1 MLITSGRVKGGRIE
15 LTSETLPEGTTVT
28 ILAPENG
35 ETFAAT
41 GEEEA
46 QLLAAIAEAERGDVV
61 EATEVL
67 DQISKP

>member
-15 LTSETLPEGTTVT
+15 LTSETLAEGTTVT

-41 GEEEA
+41 PEEEA
-46 QLLAAIAEAERGDVV
+46 RLLSAIAEAERSDVV
-61 EATEVL
+61 EANELL

>member
-41 GEEEA
+41 PAEEA
-46 QLLAAIAEAERGDVV
+46 RLLAAIAEAERRESGAGHSRFADLI
-61 EATEVL
+61 E
-67 DQISKP
+67 

>member
-41 GEEEA
+41 PEEEA
-46 QLLAAIAEAERGDVV
+46 QLLAAIAEVERGDVV
-61 EATEVL
+61 EAAELL

>member
-15 LTSETLPEGTTVT
+15 LTGETLPEGTTVT

-41 GEEEA
+41 PEEETR
-46 QLLAAIAEAERGDVV
+46 LLAAIAEAERGDVV
-61 EATEVL
+61 EAAELL
-67 DQISKP
+67 DQISKQ

>member
-15 LTSETLPEGTTVT
+15 LAGETLPEGTTVT

-41 GEEEA
+41 PEEEA
-46 QLLAAIAEAERGDVV
+46 RLLATIAEVERGDVV
-61 EATEVL
+61 EASQLL

>member
-41 GEEEA
+41 AEEEA
-46 QLLAAIAEAERGDVV
+46 RLLTAIAEAERGDAVDASQLL
-61 EATEVL
+61 E
-67 DQISKP
+67 QISKP

>member
-41 GEEEA
+41 PEEETR
-46 QLLAAIAEAERGDVV
+46 LLAAIAEGARGDVV
-61 EATEVL
+61 QAAELL